1 MNIMEELNKKGEHA
15 TALVHK
21 VANNDS
27 RYNKRDHLK
36 AVQDRKLQRMIGRP
50 TTKKFLGYIKNKI
63 ISICP
68 VTRSYILAT

>member
-1 MNIMEELNKKGEHA
+1 MDITEEINKKGQHT
-15 TALVHK
+15 TALVQT
-21 VANNDS
+21 VVNNAS
-27 RYNKRDHLK
+27 RYNKRDYLK